1 MLKKVFYELGSIL
14 SNLVF
19 VLFHLESL
27 TRVLLNHLKLIN
39 SVWCSDSLHSNSY
52 LPPSAWNSLLPIFPG
67 LFSNFFFFF
76 GVNTNLGYVRFLF
89 ISVQSLSRV
98 QVFVTPWTAAHQAS
112 LCITNSR
119 SLLSIGA
126 KDSPL
131 SPWCHPTI
139 SSSVIPFSSC
149 LQSFPASGSFQMTQF
164 FTSGGQSIGVSA
176 SAWIFRTDFL

>member
-1 MLKKVFYELGSIL
+1 MNWALFSPALSLFLFTLNPLPESYWIIWSCSIL
-14 SNLVF
+14 CG
-19 VLFHLESL
+19 VLTAFIL
-27 TRVLLNHLKLIN
+27 THI
-39 SVWCSDSLHSNSY
+39 SLH
-52 LPPSAWNSLLPIFPG
+52 LLGTPCWPYF
-67 LFSNFFFFF
+67 LDYFLTFFFSF
-76 GVNTNLGYVRFLF
+76 GVNANLGYLHFLL

-98 QVFVTPWTAAHQAS
+98 HLFVTPWTAAHQAS

-164 FTSGGQSIGVSA
+164 FSSGGHSTGVSA
-176 SAWIFRTDFL
+176 SPWIFRTDLL